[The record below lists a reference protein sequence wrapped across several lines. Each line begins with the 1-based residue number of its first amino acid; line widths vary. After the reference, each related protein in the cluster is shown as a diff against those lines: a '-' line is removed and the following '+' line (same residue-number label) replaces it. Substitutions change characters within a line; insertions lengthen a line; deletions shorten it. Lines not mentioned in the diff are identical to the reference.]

1 MYLLKER
8 TLLTGQSLENAQV
21 KISDRFGEPYVAI
34 KFNPQGA
41 KDFDR
46 ITGENVN
53 KRLAIILDGVVYS
66 APVIKERISGGDAQI
81 TGAFTMDDA
90 KDLAIVLRAGSLPAP
105 VKILEQ
111 RTVGPSLG
119 QDSIDKGI
127 LSTISRL
134 PARFRLHA

>member
-1 MYLLKER
+1 M
-8 TLLTGQSLENAQV
+8 S
-21 KISDRFGEPYVAI
+21 SI

-53 KRLAIILDGVVYS
+53 KRLAIILDGAS
-66 APVIKERISGGDAQI
+66 TPRPSSRRRISGGDAQI
-81 TGAFTMDDA
+81 TGSFTMEEA

-127 LSTISRL
+127 LSTHHRH
-134 PARFRLHA
+134 PAGLHLHGHLLQDDRASWPTSPCC